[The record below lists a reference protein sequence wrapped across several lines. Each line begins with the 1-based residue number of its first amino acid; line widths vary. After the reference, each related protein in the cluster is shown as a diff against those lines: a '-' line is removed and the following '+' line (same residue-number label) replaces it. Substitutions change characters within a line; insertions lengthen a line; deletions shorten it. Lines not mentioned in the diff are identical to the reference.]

1 MILTSCLC
9 TIMSLLGNQSMGT
22 LYKISCTIWDI
33 YYDYN
38 SSLNTKM
45 SMTSQET
52 SDCNNKERY
61 REELQLL
68 HLAQVTWQSEFQWN
82 NPNISADQE
91 EEI

>member
-1 MILTSCLC
+1 
-9 TIMSLLGNQSMGT
+9 
-22 LYKISCTIWDI
+22 
-33 YYDYN
+33 
-38 SSLNTKM
+38 
-45 SMTSQET
+45 MTSQET
-52 SDCNNKERY
+52 SDCNKESY